1 MSKNE
6 ENNNVIKYDFKR
18 NENEEEFCLSDFSS
32 EIPLEMRE
40 KMVQNF
46 NWLFMSDG
54 AKEEDIHG

>member
-6 ENNNVIKYDFKR
+6 ENNVIKYDFKH

-32 EIPLEMRE
+32 EIPLEMR
-40 KMVQNF
+40 KRMVQNF

>member
-6 ENNNVIKYDFKR
+6 ENNVIKHDFKS
-18 NENEEEFCLSDFSS
+18 NGEEFCLSDFSS
-32 EIPLEMRE
+32 EIPLEMR
-40 KMVQNF
+40 KRMVQNF

>member
-6 ENNNVIKYDFKR
+6 ENNVVKYDFKK
-18 NENEEEFCLSDFSS
+18 NEEEFSQADFPKD
-32 EIPLEMRE
+32 IPLEMRE
-40 KMVQNF
+40 KMAVNF

>member
-6 ENNNVIKYDFKR
+6 ENNVIKHDFKH
-18 NENEEEFCLSDFSS
+18 NEEEFSQADFPMD
-32 EIPLEMRE
+32 IPLEMRE
-40 KMVQNF
+40 KMANNF

>member
-1 MSKNE
+1 MSKE
-6 ENNNVIKYDFKR
+6 SNVIEYDFKR

-54 AKEEDIHG
+54 AKEEDVHG